1 MNTDRS
7 KTLRMVMLAM
17 MVAIGVVIS
26 PILRIEGM
34 CPTAH
39 LINIV
44 CSVLLGPWYSLLCA
58 TLIGI
63 IRMMFMGI
71 PPLALTGAV
80 FGAFLSGVFYRASHG
95 KIICAVI
102 GEIFG
107 TGIIGSLVS
116 YPVMAF
122 LMGRS
127 GLNAFFYTPMFLAAT
142 CMGGTIAYFFL
153 KALSHAG
160 MLAKFQQSLGAK
172 VYDRKSDKSQTID
185 QSSTAADSLNLGNI
199 TDARMKSMPES
210 LKTAASLHIPVML
223 DLVGTACSNLRY
235 EFAQKLMNIHMPEL
249 LKGNMSELLAMSGQT
264 AHAIG
269 IDAGVQDVLTDA
281 NRSHLKELF
290 QEKASRWNT
299 TLLIT
304 GKEDMIVSA
313 SKCEFITNGTPA
325 MSQITGTGC
334 MLGMICAT
342 YLAVTDP
349 FTAALSAAREFGT
362 AGERAEKNSSGPGS
376 FQTELFDQFYNLL

>member
-7 KTLRMVMLAM
+7 KTFRMVMLAM

-71 PPLALTGAV
+71 PPLALTG
-80 FGAFLSGVFYRASHG
+80 
-95 KIICAVI
+95 
-102 GEIFG
+102 EIFG

-153 KALSHAG
+153 KALSHTG

-172 VYDRKSDKSQTID
+172 VYDRKSNKSQTTD
-185 QSSTAADSLNLGNI
+185 PSSTAADSL
-199 TDARMKSMPES
+199 
-210 LKTAASLHIPVML
+210 H
-223 DLVGTACSNLRY
+223 
-235 EFAQKLMNIHMPEL
+235 H
-249 LKGNMSELLAMSGQT
+249 
-264 AHAIG
+264 
-269 IDAGVQDVLTDA
+269 
-281 NRSHLKELF
+281 
-290 QEKASRWNT
+290 
-299 TLLIT
+299 
-304 GKEDMIVSA
+304 
-313 SKCEFITNGTPA
+313 
-325 MSQITGTGC
+325 
-334 MLGMICAT
+334 
-342 YLAVTDP
+342 
-349 FTAALSAAREFGT
+349 
-362 AGERAEKNSSGPGS
+362 
-376 FQTELFDQFYNLL
+376 